1 MSNLE
6 QFGRR
11 APGMVYSDNADYA
24 REAEPRRSSATAWMV
39 GGLVAIVA
47 IVAVAVMIVNTN
59 NVAANNVIAAQGAAY
74 QQGVAQTQASDAQ
87 SSAMAAQQQAA
98 EARNSAAIAEARAT
112 QSAPPLSP
120 ATMPAQDR
128 PAANT
133 DQAPA
138 DNAQ

>member
-6 QFGRR
+6 HFGRR
-11 APGMVYSDNADYA
+11 SPGMVYTDNSDYA
-24 REAEPRRSSATAWMV
+24 GPEEPRRSSATAWMV

-59 NVAANNVIAAQGAAY
+59 NQAASNALAAQGAAY
-74 QQGVAQTQASDAQ
+74 QQGVAQTQATDAQ
-87 SSAMAAQQQAA
+87 SSALATQQQAA

-120 ATMPAQDR
+120 ATVPAPDQ

-138 DNAQ
+138 NSE